1 MAMSPVTYVIS
12 SQDLKKLG
20 LDAKGDIRITP
31 SNAPGSGVRG
41 SGGAD
46 AVLET
51 LKWKTLKA
59 EKEKLKTFKAQHLQ
73 SIKHLET
80 GERINEWMR
89 IQERYNANAIHGI
102 KQFGSSILDSSTQ
115 VSDFG
120 TLAVQVSS
128 NLGFLSKTLAAGFN
142 QLTIEVTKQIETFRN
157 LSEVGAQFSGDLF
170 TYRKLAMDAGV
181 SLQMFQDGVSSVSGS
196 LALFGGST
204 IAGVKRFSEI
214 SGILQ
219 KDFGPAMVRL
229 GIQFEDQ
236 LDYWGD
242 YLEIQ
247 TGLGRSQKMSNQ
259 ELTTGTQN
267 YVLQLDQLATLTG
280 KQRKE
285 ISRTLKETM
294 ADKSIAGI
302 FQALEAGA
310 NENLRGIIGA
320 LEGLQPDMAK
330 GMKDLIA
337 TGGIPM
343 TDMSRSLVLLNP
355 NLQNMAKRARDGEIG
370 VHEFNA
376 AVRETADLA
385 MARGDA
391 ELRLTPILA
400 QQGNTVLDA
409 ITMMRQH
416 TKFGKKLTEAD
427 KERLKIMESNQ
438 KASQGLG
445 RSFQR
450 LANALLYVLQYPIKW
465 LTWAIDGF
473 AAGLEFI
480 TTGAGGLKALSH
492 GIGAVIS
499 AFVALRVASWALK
512 GTFGL
517 LGRIGGFGGIGG
529 KGGGAAMGVTGAM
542 RAAGTPGGA
551 AGVIG
556 GGAAI
561 GAGVGLI
568 GLLGGAGI
576 GAGLFLTGKGL
587 GVVAEGLERVTSIDS
602 TKLMNIVGAIGS
614 LTATFGIFNTNTAQ
628 FAKNM
633 TMVTTNLNSAVEKLD
648 SNEFALYNEKLGKFT
663 SNLSKV
669 NNELST
675 TTATTGKVTGD
686 KLDMLNSTMNEI
698 LMVLTDNTK
707 YARIISKK
715 DFEGNLMKT
724 V

>member
-1 MAMSPVTYVIS
+1 MAMSPITYVIS

-20 LDAKGDIRITP
+20 LDAKGDIHITP
-31 SNAPGSGVRG
+31 SNAPGSGGRG
-41 SGGAD
+41 SGSAD

-59 EKEKLKTFKAQHLQ
+59 EKERLKTFKAQHLQ

-89 IQERYNANAIHGI
+89 IQETYNANAIHGI
-102 KQFGSSILDSSTQ
+102 KKFGSSLLDSSTQ

-247 TGLGRSQKMSNQ
+247 TRLGRSQKMSTE
-259 ELTTGTQN
+259 ELTTGAKN

-285 ISRTLKETM
+285 IARTLKETM

-343 TDMSRSLVLLNP
+343 TDMGRSLVLLNP
-355 NLQNMAKRARDGEIG
+355 NLQNMARRARDGEIG

-385 MARGDA
+385 MARSDA

-416 TKFGKKLTEAD
+416 TKFGKELTQAD
-427 KERLKIMESNQ
+427 KERGEIMESNH

-450 LANALLYVLQYPIKW
+450 LANALLYILQYPIKG
-465 LTWAIDGF
+465 LTWAIDAF

-480 TTGAGGLKALSH
+480 TTGRGGLGALVG
-492 GIGAVIS
+492 GIGAVIG
-499 AFVALRVASWALK
+499 AFLALRVASWALK

-517 LGRIGGFGGIGG
+517 LSKISFMGGGGGGGKIASKGVGAMKALGTAGPAVAKGGVFAGLGIG
-529 KGGGAAMGVTGAM
+529 A
-542 RAAGTPGGA
+542 
-551 AGVIG
+551 
-556 GGAAI
+556 
-561 GAGVGLI
+561 L

-587 GVVAEGLERVTSIDS
+587 GVVADGLQRVTSIDS

-633 TMVTTNLNSAVEKLD
+633 SIVTTNLNSAVEKLD
-648 SNEFALYNEKLGKFT
+648 SNQFALYNEKLGNFT

-686 KLDMLNSTMNEI
+686 KLDTLNSTMNEI
-698 LMVLTDNTK
+698 LSVLSESRGYVK
-707 YARIISKK
+707 IISKK
-715 DFEGNLMKT
+715 DWDNNLFKNT
-724 V
+724 G